1 MGNCSL
7 CGGTLRPDDS
17 YCPQCGTPTSP
28 SAFIR
33 TAADH
38 PAQPARRGG
47 NRALFAAG
55 AVALVAVGVCAGVL
69 LTHGGTGRSV
79 AGIGHVPPSARS
91 AEAASSSPSSSP
103 TPTPSASSA
112 TTPSP
117 TPTQD
122 FATIYA
128 HQRSGVVRI
137 EVLGCSDAGVG
148 TGFLLSPTLVATV
161 DHVVAGS
168 VVVSLNDQGQ
178 LATGQVI
185 GTDPVHDLALV
196 RASEPLIG
204 YHFHFAAT
212 DPRVGDLVGAIGFPI
227 GGPITLTQGGVSG
240 LHRTI
245 TVDGQRRTGMVET
258 DAAVNP
264 GNSGGPL
271 LDNTGAV
278 IGLVDALDTQANGI
292 AYAVPASQAAPAMQ
306 SWQQAPQPQAP
317 ARCQNPLGPR
327 QTTQTLPSIPGLR
340 AAASAGIAQ
349 ALETYFNGINTGDYA
364 TAYAVFS
371 PTMRSQFSLQ
381 SFANGDSTSY
391 DFDQTVLDARQ
402 HGPYAATVALAFT
415 SLQAARKGPDGD
427 VCDNWTLSYRMIE
440 GTDGRW
446 YIDGTSPYGSGSH
459 TTC

>member
-1 MGNCSL
+1 MDCDQ
-7 CGGTLRPDDS
+7 CGQPLRHDDS
-17 YCPQCGTPTSP
+17 FCPHCGTATSP

-33 TAADH
+33 ATADH
-38 PAQPARRGG
+38 PAHQPARREG
-47 NRALFAAG
+47 NRGLLAAA
-55 AVALVAVGVCAGVL
+55 AVALLAIGAGAGVL
-69 LTHGGTGRSV
+69 LARGGTSRVVTGL
-79 AGIGHVPPSARS
+79 GHLPPRTAPAATSPSPASPTSSSPPSAP
-91 AEAASSSPSSSP
+91 A
-103 TPTPSASSA
+103 
-112 TTPSP
+112 PSP
-117 TPTQD
+117 TPTRD

-137 EVLGCSDAGVG
+137 QVLGCSDAGVG

-168 VVVSLNDQGQ
+168 VVVSLGDQGQ
-178 LATGQVI
+178 DATGRVI

-196 RASEPLIG
+196 QASEPLIG
-204 YHFHFAAT
+204 YHFHFAVT

-240 LHRTI
+240 LHRAI
-245 TVDGQRRTGMVET
+245 TVDGQRRAGMIET

-271 LDNTGAV
+271 LDSTGAV
-278 IGLVDALDTQANGI
+278 IGLVDALNIQANGI

-306 SWQQAPQPQAP
+306 SWQQAPQPQLP
-317 ARCQNPLGPR
+317 ARCRNPLGPR
-327 QTTQTLPSIPGLR
+327 QTTSTLPAIPGLR
-340 AAASAGIAQ
+340 SMASAGITQ
-349 ALETYFNGINTGDYA
+349 AFETYFNGINTGDYA
-364 TAYAVFS
+364 AAYSVFS
-371 PTMRSQFSLQ
+371 PAMRNQFSLQ
-381 SFANGDSTSY
+381 SLADGDSTSY

-427 VCDNWTLSYRMIE
+427 VCDNWTLSYRMIQ
-440 GTDGRW
+440 GAGGRW
-446 YIDGTSPYGSGSH
+446 YIDGTSAYGGSSH